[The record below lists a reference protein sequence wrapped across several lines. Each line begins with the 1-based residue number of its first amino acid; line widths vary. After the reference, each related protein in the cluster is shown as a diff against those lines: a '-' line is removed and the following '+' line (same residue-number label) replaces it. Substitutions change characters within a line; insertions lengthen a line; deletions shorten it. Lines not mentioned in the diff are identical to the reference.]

1 LKKPFIGNRDDLK
14 LKNEKNKHRVGFA
27 SSKTKFKSEN
37 DLALLYNMKCFN
49 KKDKNKKNK
58 KFKLF
63 LDLSKDEFN
72 FLNKDNNK
80 QNDNEEKGKNI
91 FKNYF
96 HDRFIN
102 PKKYKEYLIKSP
114 FLKTLVNL
122 KDSFTNQKISKSS
135 SKERNISSNSSE
147 KSNINSFKD
156 TYKFLLE
163 INKKERREELVD
175 DLINKANKIYMQ
187 LKTMTDMEKKR
198 INFKKSGAF
207 AFTFNRGI
215 NFDKRDNEWDVT
227 ENYFNLYKNNS
238 FKKPIITQSS
248 FPLMKKY

>member
-1 LKKPFIGNRDDLK
+1 MISNIYENENEIFLSTLKKPFIGNRDDIK
-14 LKNEKNKHRVGFA
+14 LKNDKNKHKVGFVGG
-27 SSKTKFKSEN
+27 KTKFKSEN
-37 DLALLYNMKCFN
+37 NLALLYNMKCFN

-80 QNDNEEKGKNI
+80 QNDNEEKDKNI

-135 SKERNISSNSSE
+135 SKE
-147 KSNINSFKD
+147 
-156 TYKFLLE
+156 
-163 INKKERREELVD
+163 
-175 DLINKANKIYMQ
+175 
-187 LKTMTDMEKKR
+187 
-198 INFKKSGAF
+198 
-207 AFTFNRGI
+207 
-215 NFDKRDNEWDVT
+215 
-227 ENYFNLYKNNS
+227 
-238 FKKPIITQSS
+238 
-248 FPLMKKY
+248 